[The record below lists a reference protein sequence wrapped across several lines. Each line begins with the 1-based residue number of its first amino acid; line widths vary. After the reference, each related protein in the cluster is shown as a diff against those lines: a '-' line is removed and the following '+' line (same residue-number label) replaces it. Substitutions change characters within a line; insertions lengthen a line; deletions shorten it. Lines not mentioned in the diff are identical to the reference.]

1 MQSDLMFLCSGEFSG
16 VGVHIEELTG
26 RFWDSVFQPLLNKVS
41 QGGQSGARE
50 ERPPPGREILN
61 VLASDLSW

>member
-1 MQSDLMFLCSGEFSG
+1 MIFLCSGEFSG
-16 VGVHIEELTG
+16 VGVNIEELTG

-50 ERPPPGREILN
+50 ERPPPRKY
-61 VLASDLSW
+61 

>member
-1 MQSDLMFLCSGEFSG
+1 MQSELMFLCSGEFSG

-41 QGGQSGARE
+41 QGVSQE
-50 ERPPPGREILN
+50 LERRGRRQGGKY
-61 VLASDLSW
+61 